1 MIKFEGPYKDEEV
14 YEHSFSKVGEGR
26 RSSES
31 SSGEGESHRIAADM
45 GANRPSGNPSVK
57 GKGGTASPPL
67 EELVELSEIATEQ
80 PSDDNSKEA
89 RKSQESSPVASDS
102 SVPET
107 AEARRKK
114 ASARE
119 QRSRRRQAI
128 IDEFGVPQ
136 PMDEGSVKRKMPP
149 HKPFKS
155 KRPKP
160 SGDEKCLQIKLL
172 TGTLYM
178 YRGPNRRAEFIRKV

>member
-1 MIKFEGPYKDEEV
+1 M
-14 YEHSFSKVGEGR
+14 FSKVGGGT

-31 SSGEGESHRIAADM
+31 SSAEGESHGMAADTNT
-45 GANRPSGNPSVK
+45 NRPKVNPTLK
-57 GKGGTASPPL
+57 GKETAASSPF
-67 EELVELSEIATEQ
+67 EELAEFSEMASEL
-80 PSDDNSKEA
+80 PSDDNSKEP
-89 RKSQESSPVASDS
+89 KKYTSQESSPIASDS

-128 IDEFGVPQ
+128 IDEFGVSQ
-136 PMDEGSVKRKMPP
+136 PMDEGSTKRKMPP
-149 HKPFKS
+149 HKPFKN

-160 SGDEKCLQIKLL
+160 NGDEKCLQIKLL

-178 YRGPNRRAEFIRKV
+178 YRGPNRRAEFIRKI